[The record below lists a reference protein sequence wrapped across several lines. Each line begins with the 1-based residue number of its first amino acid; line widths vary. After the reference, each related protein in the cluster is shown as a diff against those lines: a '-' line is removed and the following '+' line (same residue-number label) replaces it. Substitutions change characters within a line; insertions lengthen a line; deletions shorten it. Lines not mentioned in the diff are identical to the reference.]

1 MKILFRG
8 LTALSLCLILPAC
21 IRQSEHPTAQN
32 NYAETPCKQ
41 IKQALN
47 VQDRQKVGYTSADPN
62 INRLQEFFHPV
73 LEVNKK
79 EFAGHGR
86 VKGFGAGSSYP
97 QIWLRDSATII
108 PLSRYYYSLDY
119 IASWI
124 EEHLSY
130 QKADG
135 QLYDW
140 IASGSASN
148 FVSAAPRAKEVYQSK
163 KNNIFD
169 EAITISAD
177 KNTTESDQESSAV
190 DAAYQVFEITGDRE
204 WLNKKINGRSVIDR
218 LNLSLNYLLT
228 DRFDSEHGL
237 ITSAFTADW
246 GDVSPV
252 YPDQRAIYLDE
263 RTPVVASL
271 YSSALF
277 YRAAKQLEELN
288 LAVGK
293 ERQAN
298 QWKTSATLIKDNINK
313 HLWQEDK
320 GFYRIHLLLTPSLL
334 SDPPDDSNLFAL
346 GGNGLAVLFR
356 IADDRRAARIF
367 AVAAERQRVHGL
379 STIAGVL
386 LPPYPRG
393 FFKHQATNGMYV
405 YQNGGQWDWLA
416 GRFLLAEFERGN
428 SQRAYWQ
435 MEEIAKKA
443 VDNNG
448 LYEWHTRNGE
458 GKGSRDYAGSGGALS
473 GAVFQG
479 LFGVYLSKA
488 GLILKIR
495 LGYQTGQINLYEPA
509 TDQYVA
515 YQHCYERETNSI
527 RLGYSSNFPYNGK
540 IHILVPSNQRAA
552 ELCLDGS
559 KINFE
564 TQVVGEDTY
573 VVVDTDWKPH
583 YLELKLSD

>member
-1 MKILFRG
+1 MNNFVKTAVALFTSLVIVSCAGPGKPVAR
-8 LTALSLCLILPAC
+8 LTNGIAAPCAQTERHIDTNYS
-21 IRQSEHPTAQN
+21 RQEA
-32 NYAETPCKQ
+32 Y
-41 IKQALN
+41 
-47 VQDRQKVGYTSADPN
+47 VSADTN
-62 INRLQEFFHPV
+62 LNRLQEFFYPV
-73 LEVNKK
+73 LEANKK
-79 EFAGHGR
+79 EFSGQAS

-108 PLSRYYYSLDY
+108 PLSKYYYSLDY
-119 IASWI
+119 LASWI

-148 FVSAAPRAKEVYQSK
+148 FLGAAPHAKAVYQSK
-163 KNNIFD
+163 KGVAD
-169 EAITISAD
+169 TITISAD

-190 DAAYQVFEITGDRE
+190 DAAYQVFKITGDRE
-204 WLNKKINGRSVIDR
+204 WLNKKIQGRTLIDR
-218 LNLSLNYLLT
+218 LNLSLNYLLR

-252 YPDQRAIYLDE
+252 YPDQRAIYRDE
-263 RTPVVASL
+263 HTPVVASL

-288 LAVGK
+288 VAVANEKLAS
-293 ERQAN
+293 
-298 QWKTSATLIKDNINK
+298 QWKASATLIKDNINK

-320 GFYRIHLLLTPSLL
+320 GFYRIHLLLTPNLL
-334 SDPPDDSNLFAL
+334 PDPPDDSNLFAM
-346 GGNGLAVLFR
+346 GGNSLTILYG
-356 IADDRRAARIF
+356 IADDSRAARIF
-367 AVAAERQRVHGL
+367 KVAAQRQREYRL

-393 FFKHQATNGMYV
+393 FFKHAATSEAYV
-405 YQNGGQWDWLA
+405 YQNGGQWDWWA
-416 GRFLLAEFERGN
+416 GRFLLAEFERGY
-428 SQRAYWQ
+428 SQQAYRQ
-435 MEEIAKKA
+435 MAEIAKKS

-448 LYEWHTRNGE
+448 LYEWHTRTGE
-458 GKGSRDYAGSGGALS
+458 GKGSRDYAGSAGALGGAVL
-473 GAVFQG
+473 QG
-479 LFGVYLSKA
+479 LFGVYLSREA
-488 GLILKIR
+488 LVLKIR
-495 LGYQTGQINLYEPA
+495 LGYQTGQIHLYQPV

-515 YQHCYERETNSI
+515 YQHCYEKQTNTI
-527 RLGYSSNFPYNGK
+527 RLGYSSNLPDHGK
-540 IHILVPSNQRAA
+540 IHILMPSNQRAS
-552 ELCLDGS
+552 ELSLDGS

-564 TQVVGEDTY
+564 TEVIGEDTY

-583 YLELKLSD
+583 LLQVKLSD

>member
-1 MKILFRG
+1 MRNFVKTAIPLFTLLVIVSCAGPDRRVTRSTG
-8 LTALSLCLILPAC
+8 EVAAPCAQTQ
-21 IRQSEHPTAQN
+21 RQIDA
-32 NYAETPCKQ
+32 NYSH
-41 IKQALN
+41 
-47 VQDRQKVGYTSADPN
+47 QKAYVSSDFN
-62 INRLQEFFHPV
+62 LNRLQEFFYPV
-73 LEVNKK
+73 LEANKK
-79 EFAGHGR
+79 EFTGQGR

-108 PLSRYYYSLDY
+108 PLSRYYYSLDHL
-119 IASWI
+119 ASWI

-148 FVSAAPRAKEVYQSK
+148 FLGAAPHAKEVYQSK
-163 KNNIFD
+163 ND
-169 EAITISAD
+169 VAGTITISAD
-177 KNTTESDQESSAV
+177 KNTTESDQGSSAV
-190 DAAYQVFEITGDRE
+190 DAAYQVFKITGDRD
-204 WLNKKINGRSVIDR
+204 WLNKKIQGRTLIDR
-218 LNLSLNYLLT
+218 LNSSLNYLLR

-252 YPDQRAIYLDE
+252 YPDQRAIYRDE
-263 RTPVVASL
+263 RTPVVGSL

-288 LAVGK
+288 VAVAN
-293 ERQAN
+293 ERAAS
-298 QWKTSATLIKDNINK
+298 QWKASATLIKDNINK

-320 GFYRIHLLLTPSLL
+320 GFYRIHLLLTPNLL
-334 SDPPDDSNLFAL
+334 PNPFDDSNLFAM
-346 GGNGLAVLFR
+346 GGNGLALLYG
-356 IADDRRAARIF
+356 IADDRKAARIF
-367 AVAAERQRVHGL
+367 TVAAQRQREYRL

-386 LPPYPRG
+386 LPAYPRG
-393 FFKHQATNGMYV
+393 FFKHAATSEAYV
-405 YQNGGQWDWLA
+405 YQNGGQWDWWA
-416 GRFLLAEFERGN
+416 GRFLLAEFERGY
-428 SQRAYWQ
+428 SERAYRQ
-435 MEEIAKKA
+435 MSEIATKS

-448 LYEWHTRNGE
+448 LYEWHTRTGE
-458 GKGSRDYAGSGGALS
+458 GKGSRDYAGSAGALG

-488 GLILKIR
+488 ALVLKIR
-495 LGYQTGQINLYEPA
+495 LGYQTGQIHLYEPV

-515 YQHCYERETNSI
+515 YQHCYEKQTNTI
-527 RLGYSSNFPYNGK
+527 RLGYSSNFPDRGK
-540 IHILVPSNQRAA
+540 IHILTPRNQRAI
-552 ELCLDGS
+552 ELSLDGS

-564 TQVVGEDTY
+564 TEVIGEDTY

-583 YLELKLSD
+583 LLQLKLID